1 MEISIMQEVGHIYWD
16 DNKLAIKEDFSYDTP
31 LDFSFS
37 PDDSSLWN
45 PSSEFCSIEENT
57 MLSIEENTVLS
68 NETQNDV
75 MEFAFEDELLDSN
88 DDLLWDDLIVEET
101 ELLCPCPQKELF
113 SEQENSAIIEH
124 IPCVSQHDSDLSMFD
139 LDFRNAQDG
148 GEDFSCLSSE
158 TANTSTSGEPE
169 KFSEIIIPCEIDSS
183 EYKGLRIVH
192 LLTACAEAASNGA
205 LELVD
210 VLLERLKEIASP
222 TGSTMERVAYYLSQ
236 SLQQTQMEKRLQ
248 NSISNGVSRA
258 NFLGAFILL
267 NQAYPFIKIAHFT
280 ANQSILEAIPLTR
293 QQTVHIID
301 FDIMDGMQWPSLME
315 ALKNEDYQIDH
326 LKITAVKWV
335 DSFED
340 SDPSS
345 SYYKDTGRRLSDYS
359 ISLGIPFSFQET
371 EIKNLQGMISSSKED
386 EIVVVNCMWELPN
399 MFERSRKKLVDF
411 INGAHQ
417 FNPVI
422 LTLGTG
428 ANGISGYENLTFME
442 RFSQCLRNLCAM
454 FDSLEAG
461 LGEQYGLARAMV
473 EHLFFGPM
481 MCRPINYMA
490 NDELF
495 RVIDIPLKLGFVERA
510 ISQKSFMHAKALVSC
525 NEIGRSYGVE
535 SAGNGQLL
543 LNWDMTPL
551 TCVSAWSRV

>member
-1 MEISIMQEVGHIYWD
+1 MEITIMQEAGHIYWD
-16 DNKLAIKEDFSYDTP
+16 DNKLESKEDFSWDTP
-31 LDFSFS
+31 LNFNFST
-37 PDDSSLWN
+37 DDSSLGS
-45 PSSEFCSIEENT
+45 PPSEFYSIEENT

-68 NETQNDV
+68 NESQNDV
-75 MEFAFEDELLDSN
+75 MEFSFDDELLDSN
-88 DDLLWDDLIVEET
+88 DDLLWDDLIIEET
-101 ELLCPCPQKELF
+101 ELLCPCPEKELS
-113 SEQENSAIIEH
+113 SEQENSAIIEK
-124 IPCVSQHDSDLSMFD
+124 SDLIMFE
-139 LDFRNAQDG
+139 LDFINAQDCG
-148 GEDFSCLSSE
+148 KDFSCLTSE
-158 TANTSTSGEPE
+158 TKNTSTYGEAE
-169 KFSEIIIPCEIDSS
+169 KFSEIIIPCESDSS

-192 LLTACAEAASNGA
+192 LLTACAEAASNGVI
-205 LELVD
+205 ELVE

-236 SLQQTQMEKRLQ
+236 SLQKTQMDKRVH
-248 NSISNGVSRA
+248 NSISNGVSQA

-280 ANQSILEAIPLTR
+280 TNQSILEAIPLTK
-293 QQTVHIID
+293 QQCVHIID

-340 SDPSS
+340 SDPFS
-345 SYYKDTGRRLSDYS
+345 SYYKDTGKRLSEYAD
-359 ISLGIPFSFQET
+359 SLGIPFSFQET
-371 EIKNLQGMISSSKED
+371 EMKNLQGMISSSNED

-399 MFERSRKKLVDF
+399 MFERSRKQLVDF
-411 INGAHQ
+411 INGADQ
-417 FNPVI
+417 FNLVI

-428 ANGISGYENLTFME
+428 PNGISGYDENLTFMD

-461 LGEQYGLARAMV
+461 LGEQYGLARAMM
-473 EHLFFGPM
+473 EHLFSSPM

-495 RVIDIPLKLGFVERA
+495 RAIDIPLKLGFVEGA
-510 ISQKSFMHAKALVSC
+510 ISQKIFMHAKALVSC
-525 NEIGRSYGVE
+525 NEIGRLYGVE
-535 SAGNGQLL
+535 STGNGQLL

-551 TCVSAWSRV
+551 TCVSAWC